1 MFKFVSTCDDP
12 DKLRK
17 IIRNARQR
25 GVDALAEAAFRRL
38 ISILPSERP
47 GTIEHD
53 FWRTIHSF
61 EHVLSEERG
70 RTTRLSRTRQK
81 VQRVGVVQTL
91 IDWALDTKQTDG
103 FRMLLERDMPEL
115 TGEAI
120 VLRHHSQFD
129 TAVVAAARARLEAS
143 GVDVA
148 TVSAY
153 H

>member
-12 DKLRK
+12 GKLRT
-17 IIRNARQR
+17 IIKNARLR
-25 GVDALAEAAFRRL
+25 GVDSLADAAFRKL
-38 ISILPSERP
+38 ISIVPSEVL
-47 GTIEHD
+47 GTVEYD

-61 EHVLSEERG
+61 EYVLSEERG

-120 VLRHHSQFD
+120 VLRHHSRFD
-129 TAVVAAARARLEAS
+129 ATVVAAAQARLEAS
-143 GVDVA
+143 GVDVTA
-148 TVSAY
+148 VLSY
-153 H
+153 R